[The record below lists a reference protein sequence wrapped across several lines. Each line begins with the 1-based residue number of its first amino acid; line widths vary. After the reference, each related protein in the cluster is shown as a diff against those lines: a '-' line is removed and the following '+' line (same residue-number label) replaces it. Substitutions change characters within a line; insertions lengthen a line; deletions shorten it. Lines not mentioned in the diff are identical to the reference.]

1 MIAKRIYYIGRVQ
14 GVGFRYECKRI
25 AMGFDVK
32 GNVQNLD
39 DGRVQLCVVGEEEE
53 VEDFLKEILVNSSLS
68 HHILEHY
75 DNPMPIE
82 ESNAFN
88 GFSIIQ

>member
-1 MIAKRIYYIGRVQ
+1 MIATKIYYTGRVQ

-39 DGRVQLCVVGEEEE
+39 DGRVQLCVVGEEDEI
-53 VEDFLKEILVNSSLS
+53 EDFLKEILVNSSLS
-68 HHILEHY
+68 HHILEK
-75 DNPMPIE
+75 E
-82 ESNAFN
+82 EEPLSVEETNGLN
-88 GFSIIQ
+88 GFTIIQ